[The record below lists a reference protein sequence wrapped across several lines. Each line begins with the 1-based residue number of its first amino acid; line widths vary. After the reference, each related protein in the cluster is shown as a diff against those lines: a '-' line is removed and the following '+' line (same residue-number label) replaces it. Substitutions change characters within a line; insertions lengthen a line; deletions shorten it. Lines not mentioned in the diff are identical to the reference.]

1 MRVVRIHTAAAE
13 EAAEAAAWYERE
25 RPGLGVDFERAVDAA
40 LDLLEEELVPLVSV
54 PGIAGTRGVKRL
66 LLRRFPYAVI
76 VREGAAEVIVVAFAH
91 TARRPGYWRGR
102 LKSSA

>member
-1 MRVVRIHTAAAE
+1 MRLVRIHAAAAE

-25 RPGLGVDFERAVDAA
+25 RPGLGVDFERAVEAA

-76 VREGAAEVIVVAFAH
+76 VRESTAEVIVVAFAH

-102 LKSSA
+102 LKSSP

>member
-1 MRVVRIHTAAAE
+1 MRRVRIHAAAAE

-25 RPGLGVDFERAVDAA
+25 RPGLGVDFERAMDAA

-66 LLRRFPYAVI
+66 LLRRFPYSVI
-76 VREGAAEVIVVAFAH
+76 VRESATEVIVVAFAH

-102 LKSSA
+102 LKSSV